1 MRSPSVAARRHHFL
15 HRAVADGLRIA
26 LALHHQPHPVPLRVV
41 LPDEDDAAPTDG
53 IAYERFCA
61 TLLERAGWDARTSS

>member
-1 MRSPSVAARRHHFL
+1 
-15 HRAVADGLRIA
+15 
-26 LALHHQPHPVPLRVV
+26 VV

-61 TLLERAGWDARTSS
+61 TLLERAGWDAIRSP